1 MRRALNLAKRGL
13 GKVHPNPMVGAVLV
27 RRGQVIG
34 EGFHESFG
42 GPHAEANAIQSAHDK
57 ATGSTLYVTLEPCAH
72 YGKTPPCSNLIVRN
86 NIKAVVVGATDPNP
100 LVSGKGMRF
109 LKKAGLQV
117 KAGILNKECE
127 ALNNDFNFWMRKK
140 MPYVIV
146 KVAQSLDGKIATK
159 TGESQWI
166 TSSVARIYSQRLRTE
181 CDAVLVGVNT
191 VLRDDPL
198 LSVRHRRNSPQP
210 IKVILD
216 SHLRISPK
224 ARIFSKDSKGPVIL
238 AVTHQASEKRRKL
251 FQGKAV
257 ILDVKEKNGRVALR
271 ALLSEL
277 AKQGILRVMIEG
289 GGEVIAEAFAEKLVQ
304 EVYVFIAPKII
315 GGREAINAVA
325 GEGICHLK
333 DALELKEMR
342 FERIGRDLLI
352 CGRF

>member
-1 MRRALNLAKRGL
+1 MRKALSLARRGL

-27 RRGQVIG
+27 KRGQVIG
-34 EGFHESFG
+34 EGFHEFFG

-57 ATGSTLYVTLEPCAH
+57 APGSTLVVTLEPCAH
-72 YGKTPPCSNLIVRN
+72 YGKTPPCAELIVRN
-86 NIKAVVVGATDPNP
+86 KVKEVVVGALDPNP
-100 LVSGKGMRF
+100 LVSGKGIRF

-117 KAGILNKECE
+117 SAGILNKECE
-127 ALNNDFNFWMRKK
+127 ALNKDFNFWMRRK

-146 KVAQSLDGKIATK
+146 KRAQSLDGKIATK
-159 TGESQWI
+159 TGESRWI
-166 TSSVARIYSQRLRTE
+166 SGEAARIFSQRLRAE
-181 CDAVLVGVNT
+181 CDAVMVGINT

-216 SHLRISPK
+216 SHLRVSPK

-238 AVTHQASEKRRKL
+238 AVTQQASEKRRKL

-257 ILDVKEKNGRVALR
+257 ILEVKEKNGRVSLR

-277 AKQGILRVMIEG
+277 AKQGVLRVMIEG

-304 EVYVFIAPKII
+304 EVCVFIAPKII
-315 GGREAINAVA
+315 GGRQAVNAVA
-325 GEGICHLK
+325 GEGIRRLQ

-342 FERIGRDLLI
+342 FERVGRDLLI
-352 CGRF
+352 RGRF